1 MGIDV
6 RIVESTSDTGDAF
19 DPLIEVLGSLRQIP
33 EFPFDV
39 FYNLVFNSLE
49 HPTVSIDSA
58 ALAAGH
64 LGGVAGP
71 GRHLELV
78 IAALTALDAYL
89 HRFRS

>member
-1 MGIDV
+1 MGIDLH
-6 RIVESTSDTGDAF
+6 IVESPPDKGDAF
-19 DPLIEVLGSLRQIP
+19 DLLVEVLRSLRDTP

-39 FYNLVFNSLE
+39 FYNLVLNSLE

-64 LGGVAGP
+64 LSGVAGP
-71 GRHLELV
+71 SRHLELV
-78 IAALTALDAYL
+78 IATLAALDTYL